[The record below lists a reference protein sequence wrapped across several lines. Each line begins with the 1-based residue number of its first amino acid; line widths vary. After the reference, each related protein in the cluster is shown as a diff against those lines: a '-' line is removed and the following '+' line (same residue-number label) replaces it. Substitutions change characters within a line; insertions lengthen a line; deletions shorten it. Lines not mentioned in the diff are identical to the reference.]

1 MAVLATENA
10 SQYGDSRKLAARA
23 RLHTQY
29 MVAEQSWFPWVAE
42 RLPLATGQRVLDVG
56 CGPGWFWTA
65 AAEKMPGG
73 LDLTLVD
80 FSPGMVAEA
89 QERCWEGHSAG
100 LFAFLRAERADAMAL
115 PFADESFD
123 TVVAMHMLYHLP
135 DPARGI
141 AEMHRV
147 LKPGGHLAMTTNGIG
162 NMRGFYAL
170 ATTLGSPPVDP
181 SALAFGYD
189 EAEQLMSARFGNV
202 TMAQHPARLRITD
215 PEDVFMALTSYP
227 PGDAAGE
234 VELAALREA
243 IAKAFKQGGGVLEVE
258 KQTGFFLSRKPV

>member
-1 MAVLATENA
+1 MPVSAQDNA

-29 MVAEQSWFPWVAE
+29 MVAEQAWFPWVGE
-42 RLPLATGQRVLDVG
+42 RLPLATGQRVLDIG
-56 CGPGWFWTA
+56 CGPGWFWA
-65 AAEKMPGG
+65 AVAESLPRG

-80 FSPGMVAEA
+80 FSPGIVAEA
-89 QERCWEGHSAG
+89 QERCRAG
-100 LFAFLRAERADAMAL
+100 PFAVLRAEQADAIAL
-115 PFADESFD
+115 PFADGSFD

-147 LKPGGHLAMTTNGIG
+147 LKPDGHLAVTTNGIG
-162 NMRGFYAL
+162 NMRDFYQL
-170 ATTLGSPPVDP
+170 ATTLGSAPADP

-189 EAEQLMSARFGNV
+189 TAERLMSARFGDV

-215 PEDVFMALTSYP
+215 PEDVFLALTSYP
-227 PGDAAGE
+227 PGDIAGE
-234 VELAALREA
+234 AKLASLRHA
-243 IAKAFKQGGGVLEVE
+243 IAEAFWRGGGVLDAE
-258 KQTGFFLSRKPV
+258 KQTGLFLSRKLA